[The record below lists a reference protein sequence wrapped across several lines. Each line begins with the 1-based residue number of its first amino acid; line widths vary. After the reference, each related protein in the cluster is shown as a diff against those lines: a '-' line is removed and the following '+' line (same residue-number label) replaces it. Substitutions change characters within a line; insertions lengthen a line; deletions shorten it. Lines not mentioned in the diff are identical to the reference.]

1 MFEKAIV
8 KSANITK
15 KFNSEFIFVY
25 LPWQNNYTINKEHSL
40 KKEVFK
46 ILDTKK
52 INYIDVDKIFKKN
65 KNPSNF
71 YNHNQVH
78 FNETGFKEISNY
90 IINNCL
96 N

>member
-52 INYIDVDKIFKKN
+52 INYIDVDKIFKKI
-65 KNPSNF
+65 KTHQIF
-71 YNHNQVH
+71 
-78 FNETGFKEISNY
+78 
-90 IINNCL
+90 IIIIKFTL
-96 N
+96 MKLDSRKFQIILSITF

>member
-1 MFEKAIV
+1 MITIV

-65 KNPSNF
+65 KKLHQIF
-71 YNHNQVH
+71 
-78 FNETGFKEISNY
+78 
-90 IINNCL
+90 IIIIKFTL
-96 N
+96 MKLDSRKFQIILSITF